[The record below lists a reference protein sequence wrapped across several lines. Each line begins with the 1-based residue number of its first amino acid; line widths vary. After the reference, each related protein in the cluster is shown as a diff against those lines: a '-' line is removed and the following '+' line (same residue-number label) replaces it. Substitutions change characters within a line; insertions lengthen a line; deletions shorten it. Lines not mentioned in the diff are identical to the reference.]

1 LLVDIV
7 SKNGNLLLDVGP
19 EADGT
24 IPPIQMSRLQA
35 LGAWLKQ
42 NGEGIYGTSPW
53 IRAEGETVEG
63 IPIRFTQ
70 ANSFLYVIL
79 MGEPTT
85 ASVTLKNLALP
96 SGAQI
101 SMLGQ
106 NQALEW
112 VQHGE
117 DVEIKLPASLPGRY
131 AYVLKVNKRN
141 S

>member
-1 LLVDIV
+1 
-7 SKNGNLLLDVGP
+7 
-19 EADGT
+19 
-24 IPPIQMSRLQA
+24 MSRLQA
-35 LGAWLKQ
+35 LGAWLQQ
-42 NGEGIYGTSPW
+42 NGEGIYGTRPW
-53 IRAEGETVEG
+53 TRAEGETAEG
-63 IPIRFTQ
+63 IPLRFTQ

-79 MGEPTT
+79 MGEPKRPSIT
-85 ASVTLKNLALP
+85 VKKLALK

-101 SMLGQ
+101 SLLGE
-106 NQALEW
+106 NRALEW